1 MEEAFEIYITDE
13 TYGIMAFKIKML
25 KLKILGV
32 LLKAEYKDDND
43 EYTSL
48 VPSNYPQI
56 NKDKFDMYMSN
67 IINGDGKYDDDDG
80 NFLLNIQTLRLIKV
94 INFISS
100 GFKDTLKDTLK
111 INYTSPLNPPTN
123 ETALY
128 ISQLKLIIGFYE
140 DALASLEG
148 LYAKK
153 GELTT
158 TGVGAKKFLYGTRW
172 YNHSAYTPW
181 SVTDNEQRYR
191 HAILKRYMSIVRKY
205 DEIMLKEILVA
216 RGGGSV
222 DSKLLEAKA
231 KFLTAFNTLR
241 DPSGYPNRDDTVN
254 ALELLD
260 AYNKKVEAAYV
271 NIKKSGGAPIKYKYA
286 PTGDVAYILYNKKRI
301 KRNIYVKVK
310 GRPTKYCKIN
320 KEYVL
325 LSKLRQLR

>member
-25 KLKILGV
+25 KLKILGT
-32 LLKAEYKDDND
+32 LLDAEYKGDGDK
-43 EYTSL
+43 YTSL
-48 VPSNYPQI
+48 DPDKYPQI
-56 NKDKFDMYMSN
+56 NKDQFDTYMN
-67 IINGDGKYDDDDG
+67 KIINGDGKYDDDDG
-80 NFLLNIQTLRLIKV
+80 KLSLNLKTLRLIKV
-94 INFISS
+94 INFISY
-100 GFKDTLKDTLK
+100 GFNVKLKDTLK
-111 INYTSPLNPPTN
+111 IKYTPPLNPPTN

-148 LYAKK
+148 SYEKK

-172 YNHSAYTPW
+172 YNWLAYTPW

-191 HAILKRYMSIVRKY
+191 HAIFKRYMSIVRKY
-205 DEIMLKEILVA
+205 DEIMLKEIL
-216 RGGGSV
+216 GKGSV
-222 DSKLLEAKA
+222 EPELLKGRD
-231 KFLTAFNTLR
+231 KFKTAFDALR
-241 DPSGYPNRDDTVN
+241 DPSGYPKREDTVN

-271 NIKKSGGAPIKYKYA
+271 TIRKLGGAPVKYKYV

-325 LSKLRQLR
+325 LSKLR

>member
-32 LLKAEYKDDND
+32 LLDAEYKGDGDK
-43 EYTSL
+43 YTSL
-48 VPSNYPQI
+48 DPSKYPQI
-56 NKDKFDMYMSN
+56 NKDQFDTYMN
-67 IINGDGKYDDDDG
+67 KIINGDGKYDDDTATTKLTP
-80 NFLLNIQTLRLIKV
+80 NLKTFRLINV

-100 GFKDTLKDTLK
+100 GFSDKLKKDTLK
-111 INYTSPLNPPTN
+111 IKYTPPSNPPTN

-148 LYAKK
+148 SYEKK

-172 YNHSAYTPW
+172 YNWLAYTPW

-191 HAILKRYMSIVRKY
+191 HAIFKRYMSIVRKY
-205 DEIMLKEILVA
+205 DEIMLKEIL
-216 RGGGSV
+216 GKGSV
-222 DSKLLEAKA
+222 EPELLKGRD
-231 KFLTAFNTLR
+231 KFKTAFDALR
-241 DPSGYPNRDDTVN
+241 DPSGYPKREDTVN

-271 NIKKSGGAPIKYKYA
+271 TIRKLGGAPVKYKYV

-325 LSKLRQLR
+325 LSKLR

>member
-1 MEEAFEIYITDE
+1 MEEAFQIYITDE

-25 KLKILGV
+25 KLKILGT
-32 LLKAEYKDDND
+32 LLDAEYKGDGDK
-43 EYTSL
+43 YTSL
-48 VPSNYPQI
+48 DPSNYPQI
-56 NKDKFDMYMSN
+56 NKDKFDTYMN
-67 IINGDGKYDDDDG
+67 KIINGDGKYDDDDG
-80 NFLLNIQTLRLIKV
+80 KLPLNLKTLRLIKV

-100 GFKDTLKDTLK
+100 GFSDELKKDTLK
-111 INYTSPLNPPTN
+111 IKYTPPLNPPTN
-123 ETALY
+123 QTALY

-172 YNHSAYTPW
+172 YNRSAYTPA

-191 HAILKRYMSIVRKY
+191 HAIFKRYMSIVRKY
-205 DEIMLKEILVA
+205 DEIMLKEI
-216 RGGGSV
+216 
-222 DSKLLEAKA
+222 DETIIPPDLLEKRG
-231 KFLTAFNTLR
+231 KFITAFNALR
-241 DPSGYPNRDDTVN
+241 NPSDYPKREDTVN

-271 NIKKSGGAPIKYKYA
+271 RIKKSGGAPVKYKYV

-301 KRNIYVKVK
+301 KRNIYAKVN